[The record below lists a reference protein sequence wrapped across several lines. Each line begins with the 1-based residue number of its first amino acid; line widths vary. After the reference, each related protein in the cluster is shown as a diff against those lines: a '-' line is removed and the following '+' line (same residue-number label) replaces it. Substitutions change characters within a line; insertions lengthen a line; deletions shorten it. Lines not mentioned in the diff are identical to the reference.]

1 MHDACTCKRC
11 KLIWFTVLT
20 ETGNWPTLT
29 VGVPL
34 MKLIL
39 TTMLVL
45 STFGAWA
52 QTDPAIAKKPALK
65 SAATTNTVELATPPV
80 GEGSV
85 SMKAV
90 QALKQ
95 DKPVPPKPNEIKTD
109 SGTYSGVLPQLVKT
123 DSPLQL
129 VNPAAPK
136 EYGEAK
142 DNAVYDSRT
151 GKAEGIKLFS
161 FSWFTSDK
169 KKAKKAAASKT
180 DK

>member
-1 MHDACTCKRC
+1 
-11 KLIWFTVLT
+11 
-20 ETGNWPTLT
+20 
-29 VGVPL
+29 

-39 TTMLVL
+39 TTMLAL
-45 STFGAWA
+45 FTIGAWA
-52 QTDPAIAKKPALK
+52 QTDPAKAKQPAAEK
-65 SAATTNTVELATPPV
+65 EKVVTTNTVELATPPAL
-80 GEGSV
+80 EGSV

-95 DKPVPPKPNEIKTD
+95 DKPVPPKPNEIKTE
-109 SGTYSGVLPQLVKT
+109 SGSYSGVLPQLVKT
-123 DSPLQL
+123 DNPLQL

-142 DNAVYDSRT
+142 DNTVYDSRD
-151 GKAEGIKLFS
+151 GKAQGIKLFS

-169 KKAKKAAASKT
+169 KKKKATAKT